1 MHVQTIPVT
10 QRLVNHVVRDV
21 VPAMGVLL
29 VRQERG
35 AGGHGGDDQRGSA
48 VVIYPAEIQPL
59 IAALTPAQAV
69 LVAEPAALDCEP

>member
-29 VRQERG
+29 VRQERR
-35 AGGHGGDDQRGSA
+35 DDERGPA

-59 IAALTPAQAV
+59 IAALAQAQAV
-69 LVAEPAALDCEP
+69 LAAEPATPAPTR